1 NGLKDQDAAD
11 LVQDVLTALVQK
23 LPEFTY
29 DRQKSF
35 RSWLFTITYNKCRD
49 LRRRRAAQAVEVG
62 DVGLQHLAGPG
73 GLDEFEEA
81 EYLARLLGTRRQR
94 PLRRR
99 GRRRVGH
106 QRGRRLR
113 RQVARPQPVAAGSA
127 RPARLSGRQAAIFL

>member
-1 NGLKDQDAAD
+1 MYTTSVSLLERLRQPSAQEAWTLFVDLYTPLLFSWARRNGLKDQDAAD
-11 LVQDVLTALVQK
+11 LVQDVLTALVRK

-81 EYLARLLGTRRQR
+81 EYRQQLVTRTM
-94 PLRRR
+94 
-99 GRRRVGH
+99 
-106 QRGRRLR
+106 
-113 RQVARPQPVAAGSA
+113 QVV
-127 RPARLSGRQAAIFL
+127 ITEF